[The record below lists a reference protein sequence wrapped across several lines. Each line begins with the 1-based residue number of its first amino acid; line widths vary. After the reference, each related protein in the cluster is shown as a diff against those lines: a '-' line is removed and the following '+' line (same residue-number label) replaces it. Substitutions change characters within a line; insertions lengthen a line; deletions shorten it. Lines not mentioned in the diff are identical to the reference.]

1 MPLRR
6 KYYCDLYAVFRP
18 QNKAPL
24 QKTSVFMSKIKKDVA
39 LLSFTGYLHLL
50 CIVHGCVR
58 TCRAFYLNIHQHTQT
73 SFLTAIVVGLNRR
86 ILAHEC
92 RASAETVP
100 MRALFLERPSNG
112 HRMTKAVVFV
122 AGVAVAVTALAS
134 TVRAN
139 RNRSWRRGGAEGT
152 AGGAVVVST
161 FWFQLFLFAFRL
173 HLEMPAFT
181 CLTTDC
187 PRPHLAPR
195 ARPHMCIFT
204 RWRRC
209 SDRVPSCTLCP
220 PLQFFSDPT

>member
-6 KYYCDLYAVFRP
+6 KYYCD
-18 QNKAPL
+18 
-24 QKTSVFMSKIKKDVA
+24 
-39 LLSFTGYLHLL
+39 YL
-50 CIVHGCVR
+50 
-58 TCRAFYLNIHQHTQT
+58 FYLNIHQHTQT
-73 SFLTAIVVGLNRR
+73 SFLTAIVAGLNRR

-195 ARPHMCIFT
+195 ARPRMCIFT
-204 RWRRC
+204 RRDESNKAPVFGPR
-209 SDRVPSCTLCP
+209 PLLHPLP
-220 PLQFFSDPT
+220 PAPVFSDPT